1 MNTDRTNPNLVTA
14 MFADHAAATAAIA
27 ELRENGVNNEALS
40 VIGRGH
46 EGEGLATG
54 EIGDS
59 DVADNQHVARGAIG
73 GGALGGGLAMA
84 ALLIPGVGPLV
95 AGGILATALTTGVA
109 VGAGIGGLAEALRD
123 QGVNE
128 ADAAYYE
135 ANMGD
140 TSTMVAVDAENTSIS
155 ADRIDDI
162 LMRNGGQRSAAPAT
176 GTMADTLA

>member
-1 MNTDRTNPNLVTA
+1 MNTDRINATLVTA
-14 MFADHAAATAAIA
+14 MFDDHAAATAAIA
-27 ELRENGVNNEALS
+27 ELRENGVSDDALS
-40 VIGRGH
+40 VVGRGH
-46 EGEGLATG
+46 ESEGLATG

-123 QGVNE
+123 SGVNE
-128 ADAAYYE
+128 ADAHYYE
-135 ANMGD
+135 SNMGE
-140 TSTMVAVDAENTSIS
+140 TSTMVGVDPANTSLE
-155 ADRIDDI
+155 AARIDEI
-162 LMRNGGQRSAAPAT
+162 LMRNGGRRAAGAAT
-176 GTMADTLA
+176 GTMAETLA